1 MKILITLNLDDD
13 YADPAHS
20 MGVTEE
26 GYNKISEALAEL
38 GGDIEVERAT

>member
-1 MKILITLNLDDD
+1 MKITITMNLDEA

-26 GYNKISEALAEL
+26 GYEKISAPL
-38 GGDIEVERAT
+38 GDLGSDVDIERA